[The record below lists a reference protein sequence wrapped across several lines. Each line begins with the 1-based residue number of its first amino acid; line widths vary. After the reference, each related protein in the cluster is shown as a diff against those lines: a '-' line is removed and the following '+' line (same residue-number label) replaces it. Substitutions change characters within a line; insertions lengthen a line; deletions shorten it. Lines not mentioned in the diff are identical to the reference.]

1 MYKKLFIVV
10 LLLVFSNTSTYSQTP
25 SYYNYTSADGLASST
40 VYDILQDKNGFIW
53 FATAN
58 GVSKFDGNH
67 FATFRTSDGLN
78 SNSIITLAEGKS
90 GELYFGNYE
99 KGINVLRK
107 GLIQNY
113 YETSEG
119 VDISIAYLI
128 LTKNEVNEQRI
139 YAYKTWGAVNTL
151 DQKSSGQITHTIFY
165 PPPQLVNK
173 LALLKTG
180 ELIAATTAGIYNYKN
195 DKLTKLHIAGLPDI
209 DFHCIV
215 EGENGSYFVGSK
227 NSIYQI
233 SNNVVTKS
241 YDVNHHNETGV
252 SHIFYD
258 SRGNLWFSIMNK
270 GFYFISK
277 GSDKIINIGSSM
289 DLQNTLVNNYM
300 EDREGNIWISTF
312 GKGVYCLNNLF
323 IKTYNQNNGL
333 SSNSIYSIIKD
344 KTGKLIVGTFNG
356 VNILER
362 GNFSQLIINN
372 IKALTEYIYYIKI
385 FDNDYYV
392 GVSSGETKIRK
403 AFSSGIDFR
412 TIGLPSFCK
421 TKGGLYVFGT
431 SSNSIF
437 VNRELSFDGMDVN
450 QFYVWGD
457 KVSLY
462 RINDIF
468 EDSEDNI
475 WIAAS
480 KGICKI
486 SNLSLT
492 NGVVKGDKIF
502 FQNDQVLNSRI
513 NVIQQDKKGNI
524 WFAGESGIASYN
536 LSNDSVTS
544 HTKISGYN
552 LSSSTSIAFDNKDR
566 LWIGNMK
573 GLVLIE
579 GNTIKFLNRATGLP
593 SSEVL
598 SLYYDDVENVLYAGT
613 SNGIA
618 ILDLTQFDL
627 LQIQPPNVNV
637 TNIQAGDSI
646 YTNYDNLVFSPEQH
660 DIKINFIA
668 LNFTSPSTVQYKY
681 KFNDDWL
688 TTDATFLNLI
698 ALSGGTY
705 VLELMAKS
713 QNTDWGEPTFIKFRI
728 QSRFTETLWF
738 YVGIFLL
745 MSITVLFVVGWRMRI
760 KNKKLID
767 EFELSERINELKH
780 QALSAMMNPHFT
792 FNALNSV
799 QYLINSGRNEEAN
812 NYIAMM
818 ARLIRKNLD
827 TAGRGFILLAEE
839 IKRLKLYLDLE
850 KLRFQENISYE
861 IITGNDIDPEL
872 IMIPNMIIQPFVEN
886 SLWHGIINSGIKG
899 LLIVSFT
906 FEDVDYDSVLCK
918 SLIIKITDNGIG
930 IESAKKNKMEDHISK
945 GIQIIEER
953 LKLLSTKMQ
962 LSQPIMFEDLS
973 SRSEDSQGTEV
984 IISLPPPLYKITK
997 SV

>member
-1 MYKKLFIVV
+1 MYNKQLIIV
-10 LLLVFSNTSTYSQTP
+10 LLFVLPSSLIYPQAP
-25 SYYNYTSADGLASST
+25 SYHHYTSADGLASST

-67 FATFRTSDGLN
+67 FTTFRTSDGLN
-78 SNSIITLAEGKS
+78 SNSIIALAEGKS

-99 KGINVLRK
+99 KGINVLK
-107 GLIQNY
+107 NGLLQNY
-113 YETSEG
+113 YKTDEE
-119 VDISIAYLI
+119 VDISISYLI
-128 LTKNEVNEQRI
+128 LTYNEENEQRI
-139 YAYKTWGAVNTL
+139 YAYKAWNAINIL
-151 DQKSSGQITHTIFY
+151 DHKTTGEITNTIFY
-165 PPPQLVNK
+165 TTPQSINK
-173 LALLKTG
+173 LALLKNG
-180 ELIAATTAGIYNYKN
+180 EMVAAATTGLYNYE
-195 DKLTKLHIAGLPDI
+195 DAKLTKLNIIGLPNT
-209 DFHCIV
+209 DFNCIV
-215 EGENGSYFVGSK
+215 EGDNGSYFVGNK
-227 NSIYQI
+227 NDIYHI
-233 SNNVVTKS
+233 SNNVVVKKYS
-241 YDVNHHNETGV
+241 IYRKGLTGV

-258 SRGNLWFSIMNK
+258 SHGNLWFSIMNK
-270 GFYFISK
+270 GFYFIPK
-277 GSDKIINIGSSM
+277 GSDKIIDIGSLM
-289 DLQNTLVNNYM
+289 DLQNTLVNNYL

-356 VNILER
+356 VNILEH

-392 GVSSGETKIRK
+392 GVSSGETRIRK
-403 AFSSGIDFR
+403 AFSSGIDFH

-437 VNRELSFDGMDVN
+437 VHRELSFDGMDVN

-457 KVSLY
+457 KVTLN
-462 RINDIF
+462 RINDIY
-468 EDSEDNI
+468 EDSEGNI

-486 SNLSLT
+486 SNLSVT

-513 NVIQQDKKGNI
+513 NEIQQDRKGNV

-536 LSNDSVTS
+536 LSSDSVTS
-544 HTKISGYN
+544 YTKISGYD
-552 LSSSTSIAFDNKDR
+552 LSSSTSIGFDNKDR

-598 SLYYDDVENVLYAGT
+598 SLYYDDAENVLYAGT

-618 ILDLTQFDL
+618 VLDLTQYDL
-627 LQIQPPNVNV
+627 FQIQPPNVNV

-668 LNFTSPSTVQYKY
+668 LNFNSPTTVQYKY

-713 QNTDWGEPTFIKFRI
+713 QNTDWGKPTFITFRI

-738 YVGIFLL
+738 YVSIFLL
-745 MSITVLFVVGWRMRI
+745 MSLALLFVVGRRMRI

-780 QALSAMMNPHFT
+780 QALSAMINPHFT

-799 QYLINSGRNEEAN
+799 QYLINSNRNEEAN

-827 TAGRGFILLAEE
+827 TAGKGFILLAEE

-886 SLWHGIINSGIKG
+886 SLWHGIINSGVKG
-899 LLIVSFT
+899 YLTVSFT
-906 FEDVDYDSVLCK
+906 FEYVDYDSVIGK

-930 IESAKKNKMEDHISK
+930 INIAKKNKMEDHISK

-962 LSQPIMFEDLS
+962 LPQPIMFEDLS
-973 SRSEDSQGTEV
+973 SRNDNSQGTEV
-984 IISLPPPLYKITK
+984 IISLPQSLYSISK
-997 SV
+997 